1 MRYVEKFITTK
12 EDLAEIES
20 KLNDYDS
27 LTQLVDI
34 IKNILGHLI
43 SKIDYKLTPSN
54 PGNE

>member
-43 SKIDYKLTPSN
+43 SKIDYKLTP
-54 PGNE
+54 